1 MYVCRTVC
9 CLSWCVLHNS
19 VLAFL
24 MKKVNSAR
32 RNTPKQALGVGEGGG
47 GGGGD
52 DEVVAVEIQPDEVIQ
67 TEGSR
72 EKEDEFDWWSKFYA
86 SLDNSPLSQVEYE
99 QAGYDKL
106 VVCVHVRVCG
116 VVCIRAGD
124 KRITQVCYST
134 YIHDEQQ
141 YMYVVYILSAHI
153 RTNVENSYNILSFI
167 SHAIQVYPG
176 PLENQFDH
184 FQDLL
189 SIYPLYHG
197 KGQQGEEENTVGN
210 LKVSPRSG
218 IKHALM

>member
-1 MYVCRTVC
+1 MYRCRTVC

-24 MKKVNSAR
+24 MKKANSAR
-32 RNTPKQALGVGEGGG
+32 SNTPKEALGVGEGGG

-153 RTNVENSYNILSFI
+153 RTNVEKIGIISCLSFPMP
-167 SHAIQVYPG
+167 SRCT
-176 PLENQFDH
+176 
-184 FQDLL
+184 QDLL
-189 SIYPLYHG
+189 KTSLTTFRTCCPSIHCTTARDSRARRRTLLG
-197 KGQQGEEENTVGN
+197 T
-210 LKVSPRSG
+210 
-218 IKHALM
+218 